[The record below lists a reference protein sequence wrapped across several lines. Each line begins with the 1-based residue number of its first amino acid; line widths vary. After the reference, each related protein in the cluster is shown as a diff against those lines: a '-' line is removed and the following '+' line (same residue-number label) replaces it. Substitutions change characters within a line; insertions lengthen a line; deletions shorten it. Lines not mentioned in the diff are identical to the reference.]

1 MNRLRLPI
9 DPGMAGPQASQSRA
23 ELARSLTLLKVFLLA
38 SALILSV
45 GAFAL
50 TTMLTG
56 TVRSQALDDASVSLT
71 QYVNGV
77 LHDELVKDGHVT
89 VRDAGAIAERDL
101 RNRPDIL
108 SVKVWSPNGTLAW
121 TNVAQERIGKRYPLD
136 GHLGEAIKDGTAE
149 AELES
154 LESEGEDAAESRL
167 GVDKVIEVYTPILG
181 DNGQP
186 IGAYEIYADPER
198 LQALVAERSRHLWLI
213 VLGVFLL
220 LYASLALL
228 VRGASSRLRR
238 QTQTLKERSTQL
250 LDSYRELE
258 QSSLEAIEALNAA
271 VEAKDLYTAGHS
283 VRVRRIALAIGV
295 ELDLDS
301 ARMTALGHGALF
313 HDIGKLAVPDA
324 ILMKPGKLDASEY
337 ALIKL
342 HSENGAEIVGK
353 LGRLR
358 DAVPLIRHHHE
369 RWDGR
374 GYPDGLAADAIPLE
388 AAIVGLADAWDA
400 MTTDRPYARA
410 LTLEEAHAEIR
421 AGRGS
426 QFSPAVVDAFLAA
439 ARLRPLEFA
448 RVTPFGA
455 LGAIADAS

>member
-1 MNRLRLPI
+1 VTGKRTSN
-9 DPGMAGPQASQSRA
+9 SRA
-23 ELARSLTLLKVFLLA
+23 ELTRSLTLLKVFLLA
-38 SALILSV
+38 SALILCV

-50 TTMLTG
+50 TTVLTG
-56 TVRSQALDDASVSLT
+56 TVRSQALDDASISLT

-77 LHDELVKDGHVT
+77 LHDDLVQDGRVT
-89 VRDAGAIAERDL
+89 VIDAHAIAERDL
-101 RNRPDIL
+101 RSRPDIL
-108 SVKVWSPNGTLAW
+108 SVKVWSPDGTLAW
-121 TNVAQERIGKRYPLD
+121 TNLAQERIGKRYPLT
-136 GHLGEAIKDGTAE
+136 GHLGEAIEEGSAE

-154 LESEGEDAAESRL
+154 LGEGTGEDAVESNL
-167 GVDKVIEVYTPILG
+167 GIDKVIEVYTPILG
-181 DNGQP
+181 DHGQP
-186 IGAYEIYADPER
+186 IGAYEIYADSAR
-198 LQALVAERSRHLWLI
+198 LEALVSERSRQLWLI

-228 VRGASSRLRR
+228 VRGASGRMRR
-238 QTQTLKERSTQL
+238 QTQKLKERSKQL
-250 LDSYRELE
+250 LDSYRELD
-258 QSSLEAIEALNAA
+258 QSSLEAIEALNAT
-271 VEAKDLYTAGHS
+271 VEARDAYTAGHS
-283 VRVRRIALAIGV
+283 VRVQRIALAIGL

-301 ARMTALGHGALF
+301 STMTTLGHAALF

-324 ILMKPGKLDASEY
+324 ILMKPAKLDPAEY

-342 HSENGAEIVGK
+342 HSEQGAEIVGK

-421 AGRGS
+421 NGRGS
-426 QFSPAVVDAFLAA
+426 QFSPAVVDAFIAA
-439 ARLRPLEFA
+439 ARLRPAEFA
-448 RVTPFGA
+448 RVTPFGS